1 MAVGH
6 TVTRFIHIVNAGN
19 QRTTITRSRLAGPFH
34 APYKVARGLPVNG
47 GYDLSIPVRFTPSTV
62 GHTTGTY
69 TLTWTD
75 RLGTHTIAVP
85 ITATGVAG
93 A

>member
-1 MAVGH
+1 MIKAHKITVGAC
-6 TVTRFIHIVNAGN
+6 VF
-19 QRTTITRSRLAGPFH
+19 
-34 APYKVARGLPVNG
+34 ARNSEGLPVNG
-47 GYDLSIPVRFTPSTV
+47 GYDLSIPVRFTPSTP

-85 ITATGVAG
+85 VTATGVAG